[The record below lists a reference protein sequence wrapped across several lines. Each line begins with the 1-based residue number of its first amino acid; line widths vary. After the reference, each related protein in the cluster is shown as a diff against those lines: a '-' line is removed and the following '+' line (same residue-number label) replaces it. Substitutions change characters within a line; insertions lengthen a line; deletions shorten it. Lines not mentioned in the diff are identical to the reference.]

1 MPRRRRR
8 IEKWLAGTETPVFVL
23 DTDRVVAWFNTGC
36 ESLTGWLAEDVV
48 GWRCDYSSEFEA
60 GTVDALV
67 ASICPPPE
75 LDRHPEGPVPIQVS
89 YRDGRSLPQLLH
101 VFPLTDDQARPDGF
115 LGVLQPVQPAES
127 TAETPTH
134 RLHAELAALRHS
146 LRQRFGLD
154 SLLGRGPAM
163 TRVLEQVRLASGT
176 RAGVCLI
183 GESGVGREH
192 AARAI
197 HYAGPGG
204 EHSFVPLDSVALPP
218 DEQADVIDRMLGPS
232 RPPVANVLQPGAL
245 FLAEVDRL
253 PRDIQQRLLDRLGE
267 FVAHDHNADDELELR
282 LMASATRPLDQAVA
296 DEDLLPELHFRL
308 SAITISLP
316 PLRDRS
322 EDFQPL
328 AQHFLERHNQT
339 ADFQVGGLASESWTA
354 LGQYGWPGNLDELNT
369 VIREAARTAAERG
382 SAVIQ
387 PPDLPFAFRTG
398 MDAQRTGGPLEPPIE
413 PLEEVMERV
422 EREHLGQAMLRSR
435 GNKAHA
441 ARLLG
446 LTRPRLYRRLQQ
458 LGMLDDDVE
467 TGDG

>member
-75 LDRHPEGPVPIQVS
+75 LDRHPEGPVPIQIS
-89 YRDGRSLPQLLH
+89 CRDGRSLPQLLH

-176 RAGVCLI
+176 RAGV
-183 GESGVGREH
+183 RR
-192 AARAI
+192 RAK
-197 HYAGPGG
+197 
-204 EHSFVPLDSVALPP
+204 E
-218 DEQADVIDRMLGPS
+218 
-232 RPPVANVLQPGAL
+232 
-245 FLAEVDRL
+245 
-253 PRDIQQRLLDRLGE
+253 
-267 FVAHDHNADDELELR
+267 
-282 LMASATRPLDQAVA
+282 
-296 DEDLLPELHFRL
+296 
-308 SAITISLP
+308 
-316 PLRDRS
+316 
-322 EDFQPL
+322 
-328 AQHFLERHNQT
+328 
-339 ADFQVGGLASESWTA
+339 
-354 LGQYGWPGNLDELNT
+354 
-369 VIREAARTAAERG
+369 
-382 SAVIQ
+382 
-387 PPDLPFAFRTG
+387 
-398 MDAQRTGGPLEPPIE
+398 
-413 PLEEVMERV
+413 
-422 EREHLGQAMLRSR
+422 
-435 GNKAHA
+435 K
-441 ARLLG
+441 
-446 LTRPRLYRRLQQ
+446 
-458 LGMLDDDVE
+458 
-467 TGDG
+467 